1 MENADDRPKIIFGGA
16 RRYSG
21 VLACFANRGLF
32 TRRAEGKKKLS
43 ESEGRQ
49 AERREEK
56 DRREHVLKKH
66 TAELEKGVGAER

>member
-1 MENADDRPKIIFGGA
+1 MPTIDLKLFLAVHGGTVGFWPALLIGGLLLVELRGKI
-16 RRYSG
+16 
-21 VLACFANRGLF
+21 
-32 TRRAEGKKKLS
+32 KLC